1 MKPYEFIWR
10 VDEQGNPMTVQIQ
23 EQTYVGETLYLVLE
37 EIPDNYNRVTIVSST
52 GKKFYESLNRNV
64 LGNNKFYVDYQNG
77 IIYFD
82 SSMLGQTV
90 YVNYYGK
97 GYKRINS
104 QRIAQEEQVMTL
116 SAEPTITYPS
126 IEELMQRLETLEQE
140 VESLKEQLNSSES
153 E

>member
-23 EQTYVGETLYLVLE
+23 EQVYVGETLYLVLE

-52 GKKFYESLNRNV
+52 GMKFYESLNRNV

-140 VESLKEQLNSSES
+140 VTSLKEQLNSSES

>member
-23 EQTYVGETLYLVLE
+23 EQVYVGETLYLVLE

-52 GKKFYESLNRNV
+52 GMKFYESLNRNV

-140 VESLKEQLNSSES
+140 VASLKEQLNSSES

>member
-10 VDEQGNPMTVQIQ
+10 VDEQGNPMSVQIQ
-23 EQTYVGETLYLVLE
+23 EQAYIGEVLYLVLE
-37 EIPDNYNRVTIVSST
+37 EIPDNYNRVTIVSTT
-52 GKKFYESLNRNV
+52 GKRFHESLNRNV

-77 IIYFD
+77 IVYFD

-90 YVNYYGK
+90 HINYYGK

-104 QRIAQEEQVMTL
+104 QRVVQEEQVMTL

-126 IEELMQRLETLEQE
+126 IDELIRRLEELEQE
-140 VESLKEQLNSSES
+140 VKSLKEQLNSSES

>member
-52 GKKFYESLNRNV
+52 GMKFYESLNRNV

>member
-10 VDEQGNPMTVQIQ
+10 VDEQGNPMSVQIQ
-23 EQTYVGETLYLVLE
+23 EQTYVGETLYLVLD
-37 EIPDNYNRVTIVSST
+37 EIPDSYNRVTIVSPS
-52 GKKFYESLNRNV
+52 GKKFHESVNRNV

-77 IIYFD
+77 IVYFD

-90 YVNYYGK
+90 CINYYGK

-104 QRIAQEEQVMTL
+104 KRIVQEEQVMTL
-116 SAEPTITYPS
+116 SLEPTITYPS
-126 IEELMQRLETLEQE
+126 IDDLMQRLESLEKE
-140 VESLKEQLNSSES
+140 VESLKEQLKSDE